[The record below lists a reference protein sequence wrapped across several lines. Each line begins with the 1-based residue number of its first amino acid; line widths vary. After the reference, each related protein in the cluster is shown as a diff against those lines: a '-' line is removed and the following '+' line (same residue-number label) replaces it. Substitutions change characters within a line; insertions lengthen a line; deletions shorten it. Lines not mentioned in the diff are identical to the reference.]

1 MQVLPTG
8 LQAQPPTCEGNCDGA
23 HSRWLTARWFVES
36 PIGAHR
42 ALQKYP
48 WPGWPAGVFPFSTN
62 IDMEG
67 KALAIYLFSIAI

>member
-1 MQVLPTG
+1 
-8 LQAQPPTCEGNCDGA
+8 
-23 HSRWLTARWFVES
+23 VES